1 MFRATFFALLLMSAS
16 NPSLADEVT
25 DTLSSA
31 LQAYEDGDIEY
42 AIEEL
47 DYAKQLLQ
55 ALSAQALNNF
65 LPKAP
70 EGWTREVI
78 EAEMNAGLAMLGGGI
93 GAEAEYTDGSE
104 TVTVRIM
111 AENPMVTMFGGM
123 LANAGLMG
131 MKLHRV
137 GREKFVFDDGELTG
151 LIDNRILVQADG
163 SSLEVM
169 ISILETMDFK
179 GLEDFGG

>member
-1 MFRATFFALLLMSAS
+1 MFRATFFALLLMSAA
-16 NPSLADEVT
+16 NPALADEVT

-55 ALSAQALNNF
+55 AMSAQALNTF
-65 LPKAP
+65 LPEP
-70 EGWTREVI
+70 PDGWTREI
-78 EAEMNAGLAMLGGGI
+78 GESEMNAGLAMFGGGI
-93 GAEAEYTDGSE
+93 GAEADYTNGQE

-123 LANAGLMG
+123 IANATMAGL
-131 MKLHRV
+131 KLHRV
-137 GREKFVFDDGELTG
+137 GREKFVYDDGELTG

-163 SSLEVM
+163 ASAEVM
-169 ISILETMDFK
+169 ISILENMDFE
-179 GLEDFGG
+179 GLEDFGR

>member
-16 NPSLADEVT
+16 NPALADEVT

-31 LQAYEDGDIEY
+31 LQAYEDGDIDY

-55 ALSAQALNNF
+55 AMSAEALNDF
-65 LPKAP
+65 LPDPP
-70 EGWTREVI
+70 EGWTREI
-78 EAEMNAGLAMLGGGI
+78 MESEMTAGLAMFGGGI

-104 TVTVRIM
+104 TVTLRIM

-123 LANAGLMG
+123 LANAGMMG
-131 MKLHRV
+131 LKMHRV

-163 SSLEVM
+163 APAEVM
-169 ISILETMDFK
+169 ISILENMDFK